1 MRRIEPAFPD
11 LLPLTHRL
19 GPVPVPDGGPV
30 LDPVEMRLVR
40 SARSRQV
47 GDDDRTV
54 PRRPVRVLVH
64 GAVARAERAFLQR
77 LVEAGSGLLIVV
89 GDGIGPDAMPSEA
102 FPGQI
107 VAAAPALLP
116 LWGGAEL
123 DTLRSWA
130 DAGLAAGVLLAVA
143 PSLQPRAEIE
153 QAAERA
159 ERAGAA
165 FMVTAPLAVPPF
177 ERHRVY
183 DAHTGEDGDQ
193 ELENLLFHSDLGRH
207 TLELEH
213 GVSVACRRVGLA
225 EVLPGPATAVVSQRA
240 FESVASMLLWARR
253 LDILDGVE
261 SVGWQLRRAAAALL
275 AAGHDPVV
283 LAGEDNLRVVPGF
296 TPWVEAFARS
306 MWLGGGEPF
315 EGVLN
320 RWLAL

>member
-11 LLPLTHRL
+11 LLPLTHRV
-19 GPVPVPDGGPV
+19 GPVPVPNGGPV
-30 LDPVEMRLVR
+30 LDPVEMRLVWTARPRQRGDADR
-40 SARSRQV
+40 S
-47 GDDDRTV
+47 V

-64 GAVARAERAFLQR
+64 GAVARKEQEFLSR
-77 LVEAGSGLLIVV
+77 LIEAGCGLLVV
-89 GDGIGPDAMPSEA
+89 VDGDVAPDVVPSPA
-102 FPGQI
+102 FAGQI
-107 VAAAPALLP
+107 VAVAPALLP
-116 LWGGAEL
+116 LWGGTDLHA
-123 DTLRSWA
+123 LREWGE
-130 DAGLAAGVLLAVA
+130 AGFATGVLLAIA
-143 PSLQPRAEIE
+143 PSLEPRAEIE
-153 QAAERA
+153 RAAESA
-159 ERAGAA
+159 ARAGAV

-183 DAHTGEDGDQ
+183 DAHAGEDGD
-193 ELENLLFHSDLGRH
+193 EDLENLLFHSDLGRH
-207 TLELEH
+207 SLELEH
-213 GVSVACRRVGLA
+213 GVSVACRRAGLS
-225 EVLPGPATAVVSQRA
+225 EVLPGPATAAVPQRA